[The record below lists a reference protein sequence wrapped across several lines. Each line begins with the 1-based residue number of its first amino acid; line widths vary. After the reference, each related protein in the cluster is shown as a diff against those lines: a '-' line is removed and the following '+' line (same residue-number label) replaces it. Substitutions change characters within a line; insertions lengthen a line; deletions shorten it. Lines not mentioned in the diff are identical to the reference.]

1 MATNKHAIIRY
12 RALDKCFAS
21 KKPHTIK
28 MLLDACNEALY
39 SHDGKTDGIKR
50 RQLYD
55 DIDFMQSEAG
65 WGVDLIIEREGR
77 EAVYRYSDP
86 DFSINKKGLSE
97 TESGQIK
104 EALMILT
111 RFRGM
116 PQFEWV
122 NEVVAKF
129 ESSFGL
135 KKGSDKIIGFD
146 ENKDYTAV
154 EHISELFDA
163 IFNENALKV
172 TYKDFKSP
180 NEYEITVHPYYLKQY
195 NNRWFCFALDNELKV
210 IRNLALDR
218 ILKMKV
224 LKLKYIKSNID
235 FDEYFDDVIGV
246 TVNENSK
253 LETITIKV
261 ARKHWPYIESKPLH
275 GSQKKKLEEK
285 DSVTISIEVKPN
297 YELESL
303 ILSHGENLE
312 IVSPTFFRNKI
323 INRVKAIR

>member
-1 MATNKHAIIRY
+1 
-12 RALDKCFAS
+12 
-21 KKPHTIK
+21 
-28 MLLDACNEALY
+28 MLLDACNEALFSY
-39 SHDGKTDGIKR
+39 DSKTDGIKR

-55 DIDFMQSEAG
+55 DIEFMQSEAG
-65 WGVDLIIEREGR
+65 WGVDLIVGRDGR
-77 EAVYRYSDP
+77 EATYRYSDP
-86 DFSINKKGLSE
+86 KFSINNKGLSE
-97 TESGQIK
+97 TESGQMK

-163 IFNENALKV
+163 IFNENTLKV

-180 NEYEITVHPYYLKQY
+180 NEYEVTIHPYYLKQY
-195 NNRWFCFALDNELKV
+195 NNRWFCFALDHEKRV

-218 ILKMKV
+218 IVKIKV
-224 LKLKYIKSNID
+224 LKLKYIKSTID
-235 FDEYFDDVIGV
+235 FDEYFDDVVGV

-253 LETITIKV
+253 LETIVMKV
-261 ARKHWPYIESKPLH
+261 NKKHWPYIESKPLH
-275 GSQKKKLEEK
+275 GSQKKKTEEK
-285 DSVTISIEVKPN
+285 EFVTISVEVKPN

-312 IVSPTFFRNKI
+312 IVSPASFRNKI